1 MSLQGNDALAVQVA
15 AGMTTAALLTA
26 SFVNLRMTPHIF
38 ASARYG
44 LYTKLVKHKR
54 KIHRIRKKALLRPKV
69 TQISLYNRC
78 SMRVHIMVQF

>member
-38 ASARYG
+38 ASARYDSYG
-44 LYTKLVKHKR
+44 LYSYTKLVKHKR
-54 KIHRIRKKALLRPKV
+54 KIQNSFERKL
-69 TQISLYNRC
+69 C
-78 SMRVHIMVQF
+78 

>member
-38 ASARYG
+38 ASARYDSYG

-54 KIHRIRKKALLRPKV
+54 KIQNSFERKL
-69 TQISLYNRC
+69 C
-78 SMRVHIMVQF
+78 